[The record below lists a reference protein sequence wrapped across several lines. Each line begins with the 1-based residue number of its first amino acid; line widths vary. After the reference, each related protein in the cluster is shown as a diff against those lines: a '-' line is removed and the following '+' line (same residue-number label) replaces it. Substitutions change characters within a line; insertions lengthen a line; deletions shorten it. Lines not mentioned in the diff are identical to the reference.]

1 MAVTQTGP
9 PRVALGPAPPAARPP
24 DRSPWPR
31 RLVWLV
37 AVVLVLAV
45 GLIVFVPGFPER
57 WVVDVTAWFDD
68 FREWAIRNR
77 ETSPIFVYF
86 LTPIGDAIEWLYE
99 TMLTILERMTWLG
112 LVVGASVLAGF
123 VAGWRM
129 ALLTAAGVLSFG
141 ILGVWEP
148 ALETMALLSISV
160 TLALL
165 IGIPVGIW
173 AGRRPNVEKVL
184 RPILDAMQTIPA
196 YSYLLPFVLLFG
208 IGIPPALLATLAF
221 ALPPAIRLTALGVR
235 DVPRTSLEVAESFGS
250 TTRQELRLV
259 QVPLA
264 KPSIML
270 GVNQTIMMAL
280 GIVVIAAFI
289 GASGLGQSVLDGLQ
303 AFDVGAA
310 LNGGV
315 AIVVMAIVLDRVTT
329 AWSKRDRT
337 RRRPL
342 TVAGRAVTKRM
353 QVVLAVAAAVVA
365 VVIGREVL
373 RQQAFPEEYE
383 TDLLARIANEI
394 VAWSQETLGNAIS
407 ALSDFLLLYVLDPI
421 QRLFVEEPWWIV
433 AGLFAA
439 LAWRL
444 KGFRLAA
451 LVFACMVGLGL
462 LGMWTF
468 SMATLSLVLVSVALT
483 LLFAIPLGILCAKS
497 DAFERVSRPVLDAMQ
512 TMPAFVYL
520 VPVLLLIEPGRVPA
534 VIASFI
540 YALPVGIRLTN
551 LGIRQVPREIVEAG
565 NAYGATSMQLLRKVQ
580 LPLAKPSILLGVNQ
594 TIMMVLSV
602 VIIAGLIGAAG
613 LGQEVV
619 FALGRQEIG
628 RGVVAG
634 VCILLLAIVLDRIT
648 QAMGSAPRTMR
659 GPVGALGFVRWPR
672 LRAIV
677 PDGPDGGTADDDDQG
692 DEEGREVEG

>member
-1 MAVTQTGP
+1 VAVTHTRA
-9 PRVALGPAPPAARPP
+9 PRVAVEPAPPVAHPP
-24 DRSPWPR
+24 ERSPWPR
-31 RLVWLV
+31 RIVWIVVVV
-37 AVVLVLAV
+37 AVLAL
-45 GLIVFVPGFPER
+45 GLILFVPGFPDR
-57 WVVDVTAWFDD
+57 WIVDVTAWFDD
-68 FREWAIRNR
+68 FREWAIQNR
-77 ETSPIFVYF
+77 ETSPLFVYF
-86 LTPIGDAIEWLYE
+86 LTPIANAMDAVYDGV
-99 TMLTILERMTWLG
+99 LTILERMTWLG
-112 LVVGASVLAGF
+112 LVVGAAMLAGV

-129 ALLTAAGVLSFG
+129 ALLAAAGVLSFG
-141 ILGVWEP
+141 ILGVWDA
-148 ALETMALLSISV
+148 ALETMALLLIAV

-165 IGIPVGIW
+165 IGIPLGIW
-173 AGRRPNVEKVL
+173 AGRRPNVERVL

-235 DVPRTSLEVAESFGS
+235 DVPTSSLEVAESFGT

-289 GASGLGQSVLDGLQ
+289 GADGLGQSVLDGLQ
-303 AFDVGAA
+303 RFNVGAA

-329 AWSKRDRT
+329 AWSMRSRT
-337 RRRPL
+337 RRRPFRL
-342 TVAGRAVTKRM
+342 GGRVLSRRTLI
-353 QVVLAVAAAVVA
+353 VLAVAVTAVA
-365 VVIGREVL
+365 VIVGRQVL
-373 RQQAFPEEYE
+373 RQQAFPEAYE
-383 TDLLARIANEI
+383 TDALARLANSI
-394 VAWSQETLGNAIS
+394 VDWSQQTLGNAIN

-421 QRLFVEEPWWIV
+421 ERLFVEEPWWIV

-439 LAWRL
+439 LAWKL
-444 KGFRLAA
+444 KGARLAA
-451 LVFACMVGLGL
+451 LVFACMAGLGL

-497 DAFERVSRPVLDAMQ
+497 DAFERISKPILDAMQ

-551 LGIRQVPREIVEAG
+551 LGIRQVPKEIVEAG
-565 NAYGATSMQLLRKVQ
+565 DAYGATSMQLLWKVQ
-580 LPLAKPSILLGVNQ
+580 LPLARASILLGVNQ

-619 FALGRQEIG
+619 FALGKQQIG

-672 LRAIV
+672 LRAIL
-677 PDGPDGGTADDDDQG
+677 PGGTEPTADDDG
-692 DEEGREVEG
+692 DEEGREVQG